1 MSKSIQIASTVCAN
15 NSWGLC
21 GQTQGR
27 KCAFRPL
34 SSWQIAGGCGEELGE
49 WDATTELSREEW
61 IGLFDSFSLCEPL
74 GGSLR
79 HTLRI
84 RFCNHCTNSS
94 ARRIFRAHS
103 TWNTLRRT
111 KAKEESLERGTRPAV
126 FEIQPFPTESEGE
139 AFARYSQRL
148 RFEPALWNSV
158 NGGIR
163 TCSVWHNGTI
173 VVQSTVPYV
182 GRVMARKSDPQTSFL
197 DLL

>member
-1 MSKSIQIASTVCAN
+1 MCFPTTLFVANRRRVRGGVGGMGCYNGAIARGVDWIVRLFFSV
-15 NSWGLC
+15 
-21 GQTQGR
+21 R
-27 KCAFRPL
+27 
-34 SSWQIAGGCGEELGE
+34 
-49 WDATTELSREEW
+49 AT
-61 IGLFDSFSLCEPL
+61 
-74 GGSLR
+74 GSLR

-111 KAKEESLERGTRPAV
+111 KAKEESLERGTRHTV